1 MRRLMLFPI
10 VFLLACGSTG
20 GTRPKSIPKPD
31 VGVALTHSVFFGSSS
46 EAPATIEVRAFNRA
60 SVPIELRRVEL
71 SSPGMIEYAIRPMSR
86 DFREVIG
93 PGETKTVTVFATAE
107 TSVSRP
113 TEPLTLRAIV
123 DFEAAGARWREVV
136 ITR

>member
-1 MRRLMLFPI
+1 MRRFMLFPI

-31 VGVALTHSVFFGSSS
+31 LAADLTHDVFFGSGST
-46 EAPATIEVRAFNRA
+46 APASIEVRARNRG

-71 SSPGMIEYAIRPMSR
+71 SSHGMIEWGIIPISH

-93 PGETKTVTVFATAE
+93 PGETKSVTVFATAE
-107 TSVSRP
+107 TSVRRP
-113 TEPLTLRAIV
+113 TEPLTIRAIIE
-123 DFEAAGARWREVV
+123 FEAGGVRWREVV